1 MNLYT
6 LQFEEESE
14 MNELDSIK
22 NLESEF
28 NNTKKIVIMVYGFSN
43 SIEEVIKYSLKLILT
58 KYKKEKLINTVYNII
73 FESIL
78 NGVKANAK
86 KLFFIEHSLNILDS
100 TQYQKGVAEFKKFI
114 NKSNLRSYGL
124 KNKEKGVYV
133 KVQFNFD
140 ENGLEIEILN
150 NTLLLPSE
158 ELRIREKLAL
168 GEKYDN
174 LMSYYMENA
183 DNTEGEGL
191 GLVLSLILLKAEQLD
206 PSLYRIGTKEGNTF
220 ARIEIPFNSN
230 FISKRHLAI

>member
-1 MNLYT
+1 MSNNQIT
-6 LQFEEESE
+6 IEEIAGMDEIDS
-14 MNELDSIK
+14 MKLLDS
-22 NLESEF
+22 EF
-28 NNTKKIVIMVYGFSN
+28 INSKKIIIMVYGFTN
-43 SIEEVIKYSLKLILT
+43 SIEEVIKHALKLILI

-86 KLFFIEHSLNILDS
+86 KLFFLEHALNIKDS
-100 TQYQKGVAEFKKFI
+100 MEYQKGIIEFKKLI
-114 NKSNLRSYGL
+114 NKANLRNYGL
-124 KNKEKGVYV
+124 KNKDKGVYV
-133 KVQFNFD
+133 KVQFSFD
-140 ENGLEIEILN
+140 DQGLEVEILN

-191 GLVLSLILLKAEQLD
+191 GLVLSLILLKAEELD
-206 PSLYRIGTKEGNTF
+206 PSLYRIGTKDGNTF
-220 ARIEIPFNSN
+220 ARIEIPFNLN
-230 FISKRHLAI
+230 FISKRHIAI

>member
-1 MNLYT
+1 MSNHSFT
-6 LQFEEESE
+6 IEEIPGMDETNSIQL
-14 MNELDSIK
+14 LDK
-22 NLESEF
+22 EF
-28 NNTKKIVIMVYGFSN
+28 HYSKKITVMVYGFSN
-43 SIEEVIKYSLKLILT
+43 SIEEVIKHAIKLILT
-58 KYKKEKLINTVYNII
+58 KYNKEKLINTVYNII

-100 TQYQKGVAEFKKFI
+100 SDYQRGIIEFKKLI
-114 NKSNLRSYGL
+114 NKANLRNYGM
-124 KNKEKGVYV
+124 KNKEKGVFV
-133 KVQFNFD
+133 KVQFSFD
-140 ENGLEIEILN
+140 DNGLEVEILN

-158 ELRIREKLAL
+158 ELRIRQKLAL

-191 GLVLSLILLKAEQLD
+191 GLVLSLILLKAEELD
-206 PSLYRIGTKEGNTF
+206 PSLYRIGTKDGNTF